1 MGETNFIER
10 MERLR
15 EKANNLPMR
24 PGIYIMHGS
33 DGKVIYV
40 GKSKVLKNRVSQYF
54 HENREKDEKTRRM
67 VRLVHDFDYILTDNE
82 IEALTLENKL
92 IKLHQPKYNIKLK
105 DDKTYP
111 YIKVDMTSAYPTI
124 TVTRTRLSDK
134 AKYFG
139 PYSGTRVAYGI
150 VKTIQKVFRIASC
163 NRKFPEDIGKA
174 RPCLYSQMGLCV
186 APCAGNVSAEEYWE
200 IFNDILGFL
209 RGSFTNVKKSL
220 QEKMEFAAENL
231 MFETAAKY
239 RDSIV
244 YLGKLWEKQ
253 KVVGDP
259 SAEFDVMALYNDERS
274 ACLSISYIRNG
285 ALIDTDNF
293 VLDEHGIIDDD
304 SLASIICD
312 LYTRREFIP
321 SEIIIGFDISEE
333 AKKEIEEYLRMLGG
347 NAKLRH
353 LERGDKKGLCDMAFE
368 NAKLHAEQS
377 RIEREKTNY
386 AQIRLAQL
394 LSLEVVPE
402 RIEAVDISNIGNE
415 KITAGLISFVGG
427 KPNKKGYRT
436 YNIQETIK
444 QDDYLS
450 MSEAVRRR
458 VDGAEIN
465 PLPDLLLLDGGK
477 GHVNTIKELLR
488 EKGISLPVIGMV
500 KDEYHKT
507 RTLTDGE
514 NFISIAGE
522 QAVFNLIFKIQE
534 EVHRFALS
542 KMTQKKRKTLVTS
555 SLTAIKG
562 IGEAKAKA
570 LLSHF
575 KGLTG
580 VKNATKEELLQ
591 VKGISDANANEIIK
605 YFSEK
610 QR

>member
-1 MGETNFIER
+1 MGENFTER
-10 MERLR
+10 MARLR
-15 EKANNLPMR
+15 EKANNLPLR
-24 PGIYIMHGS
+24 PGIYIMHGA

-54 HENREKDEKTRRM
+54 HENRDKDEKTRRM
-67 VRLVHDFDYILTDNE
+67 VRLVHDFEYILTDNE

-111 YIKVDMTSAYPTI
+111 YIKVDMNSPYPTI

-150 VKTIQKVFRIASC
+150 VKTIQKVFGIASC
-163 NRKFPEDIGKA
+163 DRKFPEDIGKI
-174 RPCLYSQMGLCV
+174 RPCLYAQMGVCI
-186 APCAGNVSAEEYWE
+186 APCTGKISSDEYKE
-200 IFNDILGFL
+200 IFSDILSFL
-209 RGSFTNVKKSL
+209 RGNFTNVKKSL
-220 QEKMEFAAENL
+220 QEKMNFAAENL

-239 RDSIV
+239 RDRIN
-244 YLGKLWEKQ
+244 YLSKLWDKQ

-259 SAEFDVMALYNDERS
+259 SAEFDIIALYNDERA
-274 ACLSISYIRNG
+274 ACLSVSYVRNG

-293 VLDEHGIIDDD
+293 VLDEYGIIDDE
-304 SLASIICD
+304 SLSLLICD
-312 LYTRREFIP
+312 LYTKREYIP
-321 SEIIIGFDISEE
+321 SEILIGFELVEE
-333 AKKEIEEYLRMLGG
+333 TQKEIEEYLKTLGG
-347 NAKLRH
+347 SAKLRH
-353 LERGDKKGLCDMAFE
+353 PERGDKKALCDMVLE

-386 AQIRLAQL
+386 AQVRLSQL

-402 RIEAVDISNIGNE
+402 RIEAIDISNIGNE
-415 KITAGLISFVGG
+415 KITAGLVSFIGG

-436 YNIQETIK
+436 YNIQETK
-444 QDDYLS
+444 VQDDYTS
-450 MSEAVRRR
+450 MREAVRRR
-458 VDGAEIN
+458 IDGAETN

-477 GHVNTIKELLR
+477 GHVNVIKELFC
-488 EKGISLPVIGMV
+488 EKQVDLPVFGMV

-522 QAVFNLIFKIQE
+522 QAVFNLIYKIQE

-542 KMTQKKRKTLVTS
+542 KMTQKKRKTLKKS
-555 SLTAIKG
+555 SLTEIKG

-575 KGLTG
+575 KGLSNIKT
-580 VKNATKEELLQ
+580 ATKEELMQ
-591 VKGISDANANEIIK
+591 VKGITEANAEELIK
-605 YFSEK
+605 HFSEK
-610 QR
+610 TR